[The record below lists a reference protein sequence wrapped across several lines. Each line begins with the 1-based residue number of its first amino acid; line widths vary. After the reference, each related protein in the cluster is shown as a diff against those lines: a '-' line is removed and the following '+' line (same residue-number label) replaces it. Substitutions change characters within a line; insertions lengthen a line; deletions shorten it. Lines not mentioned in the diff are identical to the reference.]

1 MESAKDVNALFNNA
15 TLYFPFDGD
24 FVDKITGMQATP
36 LGTVSFVDGQKH
48 RAAHVNNNSG
58 RIQIGKSFDINDF
71 AFSYNFYNERNVH
84 QALIH
89 IQPSENNANLD
100 IYMRPDSTPQSIQV
114 WFYPHGNFV
123 YDIGFE
129 SGTWY
134 NIIVVNIIVFH
145 RNLFNFKRFNGIRNL
160 IPQHPIIEDVNSHP
174 LMFIA
179 AFKSLSISMP
189 QFSHL
194 KILSDKVKFSFFHPH
209 SEHVFDDG

>member
-1 MESAKDVNALFNNA
+1 MRRRVMESAKDVNALFNNA

-36 LGTVSFVDGQKH
+36 LGTVGFVDGQKH
-48 RAAHVNNNSG
+48 RAAHVDNNSG

-89 IQPSENNANLD
+89 IQPLENNANLD

-134 NIIVVNIIVFH
+134 NIILSRSGTKLRLVINGHHLPIKDVPSATIKSSQWFCIGDNNNRSQLWGSVEDFVFWD
-145 RNLFNFKRFNGIRNL
+145 R
-160 IPQHPIIEDVNSHP
+160 
-174 LMFIA
+174 
-179 AFKSLSISMP
+179 SLSDNEIR
-189 QFSHL
+189 L
-194 KILSDKVKFSFFHPH
+194 IT
-209 SEHVFDDG
+209 EYYN